1 MYRCLGGP
9 KPRSWA
15 YNHPNSGECRSKEKS
30 SKGRGPPPR
39 SKRPRLTG
47 SKPIGIDSRERMQ
60 NASLSQEISR
70 LYKDLSDHILA
81 RDGAGASRIYQEL
94 LRAGQS
100 LEMLAARVPAIQ
112 QAAEEQGSKI
122 PDGPP
127 PQGSAEPGLARG
139 SIIERAVQRSDWTTA
154 HNTPLGLERTR
165 NGQSQP
171 DPARVLRPRFGDA
184 RPTRLPLIFRLRLG
198 TVLAVAAAGSGI
210 FLLTHS
216 AKEKV
221 TAESAPGAEASAKAS
236 QNTSSI
242 GDRTITTPVAQ
253 SATPAGVAPTAAPT
267 VPDSELEAEPAL
279 GIPPSVPPPGGPM
292 PTRTPSN
299 KPEVAMSAA
308 PTLEATSTVAALASR
323 KPPTKPALSG
333 AEIAALLA
341 RGDWLFAT
349 GDVGSARL
357 LYERAAEAGEA
368 GAAVRLGETFDPI
381 FLDKAHLREVRGFR
395 YGHVLVSS
403 CARPRR
409 HRDHQPAEK
418 PRSKI
423 AMRPNAWYPTSRPA
437 LDPKGLLAGERD
449 RAPARLPGRLR
460 CSPNAAPSVL
470 AVVSSSAVVR
480 HRAPETGPSGWVPKW
495 VGSDAAFASCWIIW

>member
-1 MYRCLGGP
+1 
-9 KPRSWA
+9 
-15 YNHPNSGECRSKEKS
+15 
-30 SKGRGPPPR
+30 
-39 SKRPRLTG
+39 
-47 SKPIGIDSRERMQ
+47 MQ
-60 NASLSQEISR
+60 NASLSHEISR

-299 KPEVAMSAA
+299 KPEVAMSPAA

-349 GDVGSARL
+349 GDVGSTRL

-381 FLDKAHLREVRGFR
+381 FLDKAHLREGRADSGMACSGIVVR
-395 YGHVLVSS
+395 
-403 CARPRR
+403 A
-409 HRDHQPAEK
+409 
-418 PRSKI
+418 
-423 AMRPNAWYPTSRPA
+423 TS
-437 LDPKGLLAGERD
+437 
-449 RAPARLPGRLR
+449 
-460 CSPNAAPSVL
+460 APS
-470 AVVSSSAVVR
+470 
-480 HRAPETGPSGWVPKW
+480 
-495 VGSDAAFASCWIIW
+495 GSPAG